1 MKCPYCGFLEDR
13 VLDSR
18 AIREGEAIRRRRE
31 CLQCGRRFTTH
42 EEIEES
48 QIRVIKKD
56 GRRELF
62 DRAKI
67 MRGLA
72 LACHKRPVSSDT
84 LERVTDEIERRIY
97 DRGEREVHAA
107 VIGEMIIE
115 ALRALDPVAY
125 VRFASVYRE
134 FQDATQFKEVVDMLR
149 GEARPKRVTRSRRPK
164 KTDHRDTETPEDERE
179 GPHENSSERSS
190 GAPRP

>member
-31 CLQCGRRFTTH
+31 CLECGRRFTTH

-48 QIRVIKKD
+48 QVRVVKKD

-67 MRGLA
+67 MRGLT
-72 LACHKRPVSSDT
+72 LACHKRPVSLNT
-84 LERVTDEIERRIY
+84 LARIADDIERRIY
-97 DRGEREVHAA
+97 DRGEREVPAD
-107 VIGEMIIE
+107 VIGELVVE
-115 ALRALDPVAY
+115 ALRTLDPVAY

-134 FQDATQFKEVVDMLR
+134 FQDATQFKEIVEVLR
-149 GEARPKRVTRSRRPK
+149 DEADPEPGTGTGPTDADGPESTDGE
-164 KTDHRDTETPEDERE
+164 ERE
-179 GPHENSSERSS
+179 EPAGSST
-190 GAPRP
+190 

>member
-1 MKCPYCGFLEDR
+1 VKCPYCGFHEDR

-18 AIREGEAIRRRRE
+18 AIRDGEAIRRRRE
-31 CLQCGRRFTTH
+31 CLRCGRRYTTH

-56 GRRELF
+56 GRREPF

-67 MRGLA
+67 MRGLT
-72 LACHKRPVSSDT
+72 LACHKRPVSADA
-84 LERVTDEIERRIY
+84 LERVADAIERRIY
-97 DRGEREVHAA
+97 DRGEREVPA
-107 VIGEMIIE
+107 GEVGDMVIE

-134 FQDATQFKEVVDMLR
+134 FQDATQFAEIVGGLET
-149 GEARPKRVTRSRRPK
+149 GEQTANGSRRRP
-164 KTDHRDTETPEDERE
+164 
-179 GPHENSSERSS
+179 
-190 GAPRP
+190 APRRPH

>member
-1 MKCPYCGFLEDR
+1 VKCPYCSFQEDR

-48 QIRVIKKD
+48 QVRVVKKD

-62 DRAKI
+62 DRTKI
-67 MRGLA
+67 MRGLT
-72 LACHKRPVSSDT
+72 LACHKRPVSLNT
-84 LERVTDEIERRIY
+84 LERIADDIERRIY
-97 DRGEREVHAA
+97 DRGDREVSAD
-107 VIGEMIIE
+107 VIGEMVVD

-134 FQDATQFKEVVDMLR
+134 FQDATQFQEIVEVLR
-149 GEARPKRVTRSRRPK
+149 DEASPAPSADADSTDAAGGEAPDGV
-164 KTDHRDTETPEDERE
+164 ERE
-179 GPHENSSERSS
+179 ERAGSS
-190 GAPRP
+190 A

>member
-1 MKCPYCGFLEDR
+1 MKCPFCGFLEDR

-48 QIRVIKKD
+48 QVRIIKKD

-62 DRAKI
+62 DRGKI

-84 LERVTDEIERRIY
+84 LERITDDIERRLY
-97 DRGEREVHAA
+97 DRGEREVPAA
-107 VIGEMIIE
+107 VIGEMVIE
-115 ALRALDPVAY
+115 ALRRLDSVAY

-134 FQDATQFKEVVDMLR
+134 FQDATQFKEIVDVLGDEPLAEPPDRR
-149 GEARPKRVTRSRRPK
+149 GPPPVRREEVK
-164 KTDHRDTETPEDERE
+164 Q
-179 GPHENSSERSS
+179 
-190 GAPRP
+190 